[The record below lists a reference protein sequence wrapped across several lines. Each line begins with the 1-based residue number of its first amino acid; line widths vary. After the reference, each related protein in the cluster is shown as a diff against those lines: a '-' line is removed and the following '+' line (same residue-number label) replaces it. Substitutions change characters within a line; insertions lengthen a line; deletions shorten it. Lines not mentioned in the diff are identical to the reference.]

1 MKKTNGI
8 IIYEDLTEIV
18 DPRHS
23 CLIVWD
29 VQNGLVD
36 RIFNKEEFIGNLKV
50 LKKNLQGKMPIVYTL
65 ITPVPKEFQSSW
77 SFFSMMKRFNVKEVG
92 KLPISCPQA
101 QRKERYPRPY
111 GQRKVIL
118 FWINRRQAFS

>member
-1 MKKTNGI
+1 MALSLSAYLRKKEPLIKKTNGI

-36 RIFNKEEFIGNLKV
+36 RIFNKEEFYRQPES
-50 LKKNLQGKMPIVYTL
+50 LKKEPPGYDAHRLHSDN
-65 ITPVPKEFQSSW
+65 
-77 SFFSMMKRFNVKEVG
+77 
-92 KLPISCPQA
+92 SCP
-101 QRKERYPRPY
+101 ERIP
-111 GQRKVIL
+111 VVL
-118 FWINRRQAFS
+118 VFL